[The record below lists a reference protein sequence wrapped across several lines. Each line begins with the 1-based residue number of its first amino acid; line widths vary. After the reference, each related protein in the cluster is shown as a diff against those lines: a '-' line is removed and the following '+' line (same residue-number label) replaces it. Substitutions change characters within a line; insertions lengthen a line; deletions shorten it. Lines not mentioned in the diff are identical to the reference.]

1 MVRLARAMRR
11 VVAEVGGVSS
21 SEKTRHRRSII
32 NDSTRMSKWRC
43 RIKRATARRAP
54 IERRV
59 RIFRTDRPRARRLRS
74 VSVGCRRVAAST
86 RRSAPRDGENT
97 LVARAQ
103 TDLPRYGVARVTR
116 TPRAISCVR
125 AWSRAP
131 SLLRLRRIFEAR
143 ERASATTAEWS
154 AWPAPAR
161 RRRCRCARRG

>member
-1 MVRLARAMRR
+1 
-11 VVAEVGGVSS
+11 
-21 SEKTRHRRSII
+21 
-32 NDSTRMSKWRC
+32 
-43 RIKRATARRAP
+43 
-54 IERRV
+54 
-59 RIFRTDRPRARRLRS
+59 
-74 VSVGCRRVAAST
+74 
-86 RRSAPRDGENT
+86 

-154 AWPAPAR
+154 TRTAPAR